1 MKKVK
6 GENSV
11 SKRVEKRCNYVVRCS
26 DMQTRLQFH
35 VLWFNVM
42 IHSLLEKS
50 SSTGCRIKHKN
61 KEGWVKKNEYF
72 HDLSISVIVL
82 QSQNLGLYSIGTLPL

>member
-1 MKKVK
+1 MKMVK

-11 SKRVEKRCNYVVRCS
+11 SKRVEKRCNHVVGCS
-26 DMQTRLQFH
+26 DMQTGLQFH

-50 SSTGCRIKHKN
+50 SSTACKIKHKN
-61 KEGWVKKNEYF
+61 KEGWVKKTNTSMTSA
-72 HDLSISVIVL
+72 LV
-82 QSQNLGLYSIGTLPL
+82 